1 MLLGYCNVKE
11 SNIKKCKACSKFTFC
26 RLKYL
31 SSRLFGWLRRM
42 YLGRMYWTARRWLV
56 CKNIQ
61 GRRRRRE
68 ENPPSEIGVT
78 WPQMCW
84 GQRSARLCWNYRL
97 GFYPQRTDLTVI
109 LETGS
114 PPQRRTNFITT
125 FFQLCLNKKKK
136 ASWFKKLHPIQQH
149 QLLPPNLI
157 SHLRHNG
164 KTRPLW
170 TRLFKDSWKKGALDM
185 TRGPQTFTF

>member
-1 MLLGYCNVKE
+1 
-11 SNIKKCKACSKFTFC
+11 
-26 RLKYL
+26 
-31 SSRLFGWLRRM
+31 
-42 YLGRMYWTARRWLV
+42 MYWTARRWLV

-136 ASWFKKLHPIQQH
+136 RVDSKSYIQSSSTSCFP
-149 QLLPPNLI
+149 LTSYLI
-157 SHLRHNG
+157 SDIMG
-164 KTRPLW
+164 KPDLCEHDSLKIHGKKEHSIWQGAPRLL
-170 TRLFKDSWKKGALDM
+170 LFKIMLI
-185 TRGPQTFTF
+185 